1 MFSICMELM
10 AVCVKFQ
17 TFFNTINDQIN
28 KQLILSCQN
37 VDLLSDEAIGKM
49 FSIIL
54 G

>member
-10 AVCVKFQ
+10 AVCVK
-17 TFFNTINDQIN
+17 FFNTINDQIN